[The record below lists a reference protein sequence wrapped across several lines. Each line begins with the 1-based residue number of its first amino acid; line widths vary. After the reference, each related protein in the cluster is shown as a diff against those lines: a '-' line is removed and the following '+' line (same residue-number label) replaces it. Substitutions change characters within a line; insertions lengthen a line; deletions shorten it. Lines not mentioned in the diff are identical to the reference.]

1 MKLVYTINDG
11 AVERPI
17 NSEAV
22 DIELNYDGSDPDN
35 AGTVSLLNFDF
46 SIDAA
51 KIINEYFAGGLT
63 GGPGVFEGLPF
74 KLNLEEG
81 SESLELIRGYIDLT
95 NSEVN
100 FKCDRI
106 EAFVKEAG
114 SKTWLEDGAQ
124 DSFNY
129 EFLEVQKGT
138 ITSDDYIFIPYVVAA
153 IPNNKEIAILLLM
166 TFSVSI
172 SLRDAIL
179 KVQEAVVEL
188 LGGPASVF
196 RAIIKLVFVLSYLVI
211 LIITIVNLIR
221 DIINQIIQ
229 PVKYHACMRLQTL
242 LEKGAEQLGQKFE
255 SSVFLDPVWR
265 DMVVLPA
272 KYSNPPENDE
282 TNILGFTKPN
292 PIIQKGYYQGT
303 FGQLMRSFE
312 VLINGK
318 KFVGDGVIRIE
329 RRDFNPSAANFKIP
343 DVEIKGFGVNADEL
357 RANTLLKFT
366 TDLQDVNT
374 IDNYEGNVCQVITEP
389 IGVTNPGMV
398 LMSGLSTIN
407 SEFARGIGKES
418 YTKPE
423 QFILNVIKPI
433 DKLIGAL
440 SDAAAKVKIKINK
453 TNLSNLIEKRLRMLL
468 LTNDHFSVPKLMS
481 LNISPNAEGNKLK
494 DENANRVNMGDIYDR
509 YYSIDSFAPTAD
521 NPNANQ
527 YKRYKAPA
535 FNLCFEDFK
544 TIIKS
549 NVIFDQEDR
558 IGELTKLTLNIESEQ
573 AKDVEFKINEVY
585 TNNLKDKKI
594 VSDGIG

>member
-1 MKLVYTINDG
+1 MKLVYIINDG

-106 EAFVKEAG
+106 EAFVKKAG

-124 DSFNY
+124 DSFTY
-129 EFLEVQKGT
+129 QYLEVKKNT
-138 ITSDDYIFIPYVVAA
+138 ITSDDYIFQPYVIST
-153 IPNNKEIAILLLM
+153 IPDNREIAILLLM
-166 TFSVSI
+166 SFSVSI
-172 SLRDAIL
+172 ALKDAIL
-179 KVQEAVVEL
+179 NLEEAIVEL
-188 LGGPASVF
+188 LGGPASVL
-196 RAIIKLVFVLSYLVI
+196 RAVIKVVLIVAYLVI
-211 LIITIVNLIR
+211 LIITIINLIR

-229 PVKYHACMRLQTL
+229 PIKYHACMRLQTL
-242 LEKGAEQLGQKFE
+242 LEKGAEHLGLKFE

-272 KYSNPPENDE
+272 KYSNPPSDE
-282 TNILGFTKPN
+282 DTNILGFQKPN
-292 PIIQKGYYQGT
+292 KTIQKGYYNGT

-312 VLINGK
+312 TLINGK
-318 KFVGDGVIRIE
+318 KFVSDGVIRIE
-329 RRDFNPSAANFKIP
+329 RRDYNPSTANFKIP

-366 TDLQDVNT
+366 TDLQDENT
-374 IDNYEGNVCQVITEP
+374 INNYEGNTCQVITEP
-389 IGVTNPGMV
+389 ITVSNSDMV
-398 LMSGLSTIN
+398 LMSGLRNVN
-407 SEFARGIGKES
+407 SEFSMGIPKES

-423 QFILNVIKPI
+423 QFILNVLKPI

-440 SDAAAKVKIKINK
+440 SDVAAKVNIKINK
-453 TNLSNLIEKRLRMLL
+453 TNLSNLIEKRLGMLL
-468 LTNDHFSVPKLMS
+468 LANDHFSVPKLMS

-494 DENANRVNMGDIYDR
+494 DENAARVNMGDLYDR
-509 YYSIDSFAPTAD
+509 YYSIDSFTPTAD

>member
-1 MKLVYTINDG
+1 MKLVYIINDG
-11 AVERPI
+11 QVEKPI
-17 NSEAV
+17 NSDAV

-51 KIINEYFAGGLT
+51 KIINQYFAGGLT

-81 SESLELIRGYIDLT
+81 SESLELINGYIDLT

-106 EAFVKEAG
+106 DAFVKEAG

-129 EFLEVQKGT
+129 EFLEVEKGT
-138 ITSDDYIFIPYVVAA
+138 ITSDDYIFIPYVVAT

-292 PIIQKGYYQGT
+292 PII
-303 FGQLMRSFE
+303 
-312 VLINGK
+312 
-318 KFVGDGVIRIE
+318 
-329 RRDFNPSAANFKIP
+329 
-343 DVEIKGFGVNADEL
+343 
-357 RANTLLKFT
+357 
-366 TDLQDVNT
+366 
-374 IDNYEGNVCQVITEP
+374 
-389 IGVTNPGMV
+389 
-398 LMSGLSTIN
+398 LS
-407 SEFARGIGKES
+407 
-418 YTKPE
+418 
-423 QFILNVIKPI
+423 
-433 DKLIGAL
+433 
-440 SDAAAKVKIKINK
+440 
-453 TNLSNLIEKRLRMLL
+453 
-468 LTNDHFSVPKLMS
+468 
-481 LNISPNAEGNKLK
+481 
-494 DENANRVNMGDIYDR
+494 
-509 YYSIDSFAPTAD
+509 
-521 NPNANQ
+521 
-527 YKRYKAPA
+527 
-535 FNLCFEDFK
+535 
-544 TIIKS
+544 
-549 NVIFDQEDR
+549 
-558 IGELTKLTLNIESEQ
+558 
-573 AKDVEFKINEVY
+573 
-585 TNNLKDKKI
+585 
-594 VSDGIG
+594 VS